1 MEAISRHHKITN
13 GFLQQAC
20 LDIERNGLGSTT
32 TVHLSALSKYRDFFG
47 DFTANI
53 PLLARSHVS
62 GRSAIAPV
70 LPGKLPLGNPKGVR
84 FPDDFDYGDDPTY
97 LASRGSRGTE
107 DTVKRLINSECYQPM
122 IGPVSRNMGS
132 SRPIMT
138 GGFAEFEPPSTTT
151 TAAAGAKRKRTS
163 AWNTPTAGAAETQLF
178 GVVDATTAQFMS
190 QFDPTNQN
198 NMFIYPDRSR
208 TPSTIS
214 SPAPALHRGVATTIS
229 SADGLGNTPE
239 ENRVDIKALQDRVSG
254 PLWPL
259 QEEESA
265 MVAQIVQEIGTG
277 DPWTFLTGEDPT
289 AWVDTAL

>member
-62 GRSAIAPV
+62 GRTTIAPV

-84 FPDDFDYGDDPTY
+84 FPDDFDYSDDATY
-97 LASRGSRGTE
+97 LASRGGRGTE
-107 DTVKRLINSECYQPM
+107 ATVKRLIQSECYQPI

-132 SRPIMT
+132 SRPLPD
-138 GGFAEFEPPSTTT
+138 GLLLSTTS
-151 TAAAGAKRKRTS
+151 AGAGAKRKRTA
-163 AWNTPTAGAAETQLF
+163 AWNAPDAPSSSSSGGTSQLF
-178 GVVDATTAQFMS
+178 GMVDATTSQFMS
-190 QFDPTNQN
+190 QFDPTNHN
-198 NMFIYPDRSR
+198 NMFVFPDRSR
-208 TPSTIS
+208 TPSTMS
-214 SPAPALHRGVATTIS
+214 SPAPLHTAVATTIS
-229 SADGLGNTPE
+229 SAGLGNTPE
-239 ENRVDIKALQDRVSG
+239 ENRVDIKALQDKVLG

-265 MVAQIVQEIGTG
+265 MVAQIVEEIGAS
-277 DPWTFLTGEDPT
+277 DPWTFLTGEDPM
-289 AWVDTAL
+289 AWVDAAL